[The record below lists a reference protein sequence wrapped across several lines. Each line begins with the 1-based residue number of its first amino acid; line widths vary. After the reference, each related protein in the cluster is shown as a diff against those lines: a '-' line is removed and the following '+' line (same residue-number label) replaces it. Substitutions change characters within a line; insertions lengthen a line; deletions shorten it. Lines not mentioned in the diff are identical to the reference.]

1 MAINAVASS
10 SRVGHDNDFKVTVSR
25 NDVNYNRKV
34 RIYYKRK
41 NGRNP
46 WSKYKSV
53 DVTLKKGK
61 TSVSKTISGY
71 NGATYRVFDRTYNK
85 NDKVLQDNPVEVT
98 LYNFHTGS
106 FDMEF
111 ETTVAT
117 IKGSIYNIIS
127 NGKFS
132 DFSVTVSNLSTA
144 ESRSFSFCGDTYI
157 NGALPYEFDYGL
169 NLPSSGDLLS
179 ISATMVDSTS
189 LLLASKTV
197 YYRQKAYSGGTMD
210 ISSIIESGFTA
221 KLSGLKLN
229 EKFDR
234 KIIWKVTDENSKQV
248 FTLTKIIPAGDI
260 TTETEITPTKLYANH
275 RYNIVAEYYNRYIQ
289 SNGSYE
295 YEQINTFNQT
305 MNTQAASGTLSVNHI
320 GHTGC
325 TISLTGMDA
334 NLTSGRLVKFYY
346 KSALS
351 STYQR
356 LGDPTKDNDV
366 SSRLTAGSTMASYVA
381 TDLSAGTTYNFKA
394 VICDADDITIELSE
408 TYVTATM
415 QNPALYVETYSIQTK
430 SAGVTAFP
438 SVEVSTYDRVLIW
451 LLKRKSEIYYTELV
465 RVTIP
470 AGKSS
475 DAMAYTTIPILNL
488 NAGTDYN
495 IKARIEKTDGTLV
508 EETVKAF
515 TTVSDSNGLP
525 EVIITDI
532 KHRTGKSYILIDWK
546 NDKVIDGCVYTLQ
559 KSTDGS
565 AYTDVQTITVPSSG
579 ALTQVT
585 VDYGKQYFRIKVSYY
600 DMTPNFSN
608 AVYTNVN
615 QTFAYTPAI
624 AAGNTASITIND
636 WNTIINDFQYMLFMA
651 IKQGKAG
658 FTNKAFTFNDV
669 NAKDVMTADLF
680 NQIARFIILCGY
692 YSNNEITTKVKD
704 NAVDA
709 ASLNYIKDFINGY
722 TGL

>member
-10 SRVGHDNDFKVTVSR
+10 SNEDFTVTVSR
-25 NDVNYNRKV
+25 NDVTYDRKV
-34 RIYYKRK
+34 RIYYKRL

-46 WSKYKSV
+46 WSSYKSV
-53 DVTLKKGK
+53 DVTLAKGK
-61 TSVSKTISGY
+61 TSVKKTISGWI
-71 NGATYRVFDRTYNK
+71 GATFRVFDRTFNK
-85 NDKVLQDNPVEVT
+85 NDKVLKDDPIEVT
-98 LYNFHTGS
+98 CYNPHTGS
-106 FDMEF
+106 FDAEF

-117 IKGSIYNIIS
+117 IGVEISNVLS
-127 NGKFS
+127 NGKYS
-132 DFSVTVSNLSTA
+132 DFKVAVTNLNTA
-144 ESRSFSFCGDTYI
+144 ETRSFNFCGDSYT
-157 NGALPYEFDYGL
+157 NSSLPYDFQYGL
-169 NLPSSGDLLS
+169 SLLSSGDLLKAS
-179 ISATMVDSTS
+179 ISMYDSTS
-189 LLLASKTV
+189 LLLASKDI
-197 YYRQKAYSGGTMD
+197 YYRQKAYAGGTMD
-210 ISSIIESGFTA
+210 ISNIIESGFTA

-234 KIIWKVTDENSKQV
+234 KIIWKVTDENGKQV

-275 RYNIVAEYYNRYIQ
+275 RYNIVAEYYGRYIQ
-289 SNGSYE
+289 SSGSYE
-295 YEQINTFNQT
+295 YEQVNTFNQT

-325 TISLTGMDA
+325 TISLTEMDA

-346 KSALS
+346 KSALN

-366 SSRLTAGSTMASYVA
+366 SSRLTAGSTMASYVV

-394 VICDADDITIELSE
+394 VICDADDITIALSE
-408 TYVTATM
+408 TYATATM
-415 QNPALYVETYSIQTK
+415 QNPALYIETYSIQTK
-430 SAGVTAFP
+430 SAGVTALP

-451 LLKRKSEIYYTELV
+451 LLKRKSELYFSELI

-475 DAMAYTTIPILNL
+475 APMAYTAIPILNL

-508 EETVKAF
+508 EESVKDFKTIA
-515 TTVSDSNGLP
+515 DPNGLP

-532 KHRTGKSYILIDWK
+532 KHRTGKSYILIEWK

-565 AYTDVQTITVPSSG
+565 SYTDVQAITVPSSG
-579 ALTQVT
+579 ALTQVS
-585 VDYGKQYFRIKVSYY
+585 VDYGQQYFRIKVSYY

-615 QTFAYTPAI
+615 QTFAYNPAI
-624 AAGNTASITIND
+624 TAGNNAEITVTD

-651 IKQGKAG
+651 IKQGKTG

-669 NAKDVMTADLF
+669 NTADVLTADLF

-692 YSNNEITTKVKD
+692 YSNNEITVKTKG

-722 TGL
+722 TVL